1 MGKIGYIQ
9 VNSKTQNVD
18 GQISKLKG
26 VFKVFV
32 DNMCLQSTD
41 HLQRLQHV
49 QRLQRPQHIQRPQ
62 LKAMLDFICAGDIV
76 VITEL
81 DQLSKKKKE
90 LIKIMKDIQRKG
102 ATFEVLNLSTFRGIE
117 NDNLRGLINNL
128 IIELY
133 KYQDYQED
141 SEKKQLKERQ
151 VKGIRIAKKQGK
163 FKGGKPKYE
172 FDSPILQQAFK
183 LYLEGE
189 TEGRIE
195 KITGINRR
203 TFRRYRE
210 KYDVYRK
217 SNEQAKNKKQECK
230 KEIADY

>member
-9 VNSKTQNVD
+9 VNSNTQNVD
-18 GQISKLKG
+18 GQIKKLKG
-26 VFKVFV
+26 VIKVFV
-32 DNMCLQSTD
+32 DNMCVQSTD

-49 QRLQRPQHIQRPQ
+49 QRLQRPQQIQRPQ
-62 LKAMLDFICAGDIV
+62 LNAMLDFICTGDII

-81 DQLSKKKKE
+81 DQLSRKKKE

-102 ATFEVLNLSTFRGIE
+102 ATLEVLNLPTFKEIE

-128 IIELY
+128 MIELY
-133 KYQDYQED
+133 KYQDFQEGN
-141 SEKKQLKERQ
+141 EKKRIKNRRA
-151 VKGIRIAKKQGK
+151 KGIEIAKKQGK

-172 FDSPILQQAFK
+172 FDSLILQQAFK

-210 KYDVYRK
+210 KYHIYRK
-217 SNEQAKNKKQECK
+217 SNEKQKNKKQECK
-230 KEIADY
+230 TEIADY

>member
-1 MGKIGYIQ
+1 MEKIGYIQ
-9 VNSKTQNVD
+9 VNSKTKNVD
-18 GQISKLKG
+18 GQIKKLKG
-26 VFKVFV
+26 AFKVFV
-32 DNMCLQSTD
+32 DNMCVQSTD
-41 HLQRLQHV
+41 HLQRV

-62 LKAMLDFICAGDIV
+62 LNAMLDFICAGDIV

-102 ATFEVLNLSTFRGIE
+102 ATFEVLNLPTFRGIE

-133 KYQDYQED
+133 KYQDYQEEN
-141 SEKKQLKERQ
+141 EKKRVKERQ
-151 VKGIRIAKKQGK
+151 AKGIDIAKKQGK
-163 FKGGKPKYE
+163 FKGGKPKYD
-172 FDSPILQQAFK
+172 FDSPKLQQAFK

-189 TEGRIE
+189 TENSIE
-195 KITGINRR
+195 KVTGVNRR

-210 KYDVYRK
+210 KYNVYR
-217 SNEQAKNKKQECK
+217 E
-230 KEIADY
+230 KENS

>member
-9 VNSKTQNVD
+9 VNSNTQNVD
-18 GQISKLKG
+18 GHIKKLKG
-26 VFKVFV
+26 VIKVYV
-32 DNMCLQSTD
+32 DNMFVQSTD

-62 LKAMLDFICAGDIV
+62 LNAMLDFICTGDII

-81 DQLSKKKKE
+81 DQLSRKKKE

-102 ATFEVLNLSTFRGIE
+102 ATLEVLNLPTFKEIE

-128 IIELY
+128 MIELY
-133 KYQDYQED
+133 KYQDYQEEN
-141 SEKKQLKERQ
+141 EKKRIKNRQ
-151 VKGIRIAKKQGK
+151 AKGIGIAKKQGK

-189 TEGRIE
+189 TEKYVE
-195 KITGINRR
+195 EVTGINKR

-210 KYDVYRK
+210 KYNVYR
-217 SNEQAKNKKQECK
+217 Q
-230 KEIADY
+230 KENT